1 MNTPL
6 LLEAAL
12 RSLIMGGSI
21 WAALRLLRIHQVRAQ
36 RLAWLLALAGAL
48 AMPLIVGGQVGPRL
62 LPQSLTQVP
71 FDTLLPSA
79 PTLAVSAMPAPAT
92 ATLPASAAVHLDINP
107 HPQVTEPQAPRSPF
121 SAAALSSAALGLYC
135 LVAATLLLRLCMGAG
150 LALRLRD
157 RAQRAKFPCGMQI
170 DVRISSRIATPVT
183 IASTVLLPSNYASWE
198 EPTLRA
204 VLTHEGAHVR
214 QGDFYVQLLA
224 SLHCALFWFSP
235 FSWWLRRHLS
245 ELGEALSDRA
255 AVEQAQ
261 SRASYA
267 EILLAFAAGAQ
278 WPRTSVA
285 MARENSLT
293 PRIERLLND
302 RGFEQSFG
310 SKRRPVLIAAGVV
323 ALALLASTSMVRVQA
338 ASPVGTAAAAAAPI
352 AATPPTP
359 PLPAAVPTPPIAAP
373 GSPPA
378 PAPAT
383 APVPAPPPARVDTDS
398 DATSRDASR
407 QVSDHRARHN
417 DEILVIHS
425 GESRVAFDSGE
436 KLPPQAGDYIYYRHA
451 GKTYLIQDANTI
463 ANARALLAPMQQLG
477 RVQQELGKQQAMLGK
492 QQQALGARQQ
502 FALTVQTPEFKRDLA
517 ELEVLVKQM
526 DLAHLSEQI
535 DRKALAELQS
545 HLGELQ
551 GRVGALQADLDMR
564 AGRMGRLL
572 GEQQGALGEQQ
583 GKLGEEQGRLGEQQ
597 RRIVEDAKARLTPLI
612 EQAIRE
618 GNAKPVN

>member
-1 MNTPL
+1 VNTPL
-6 LLEAAL
+6 LLDAAL
-12 RSLIMGGSI
+12 RSLIMGASI
-21 WAALRLLRIHQVRAQ
+21 WAALRLLRIRQVRAQ

-48 AMPLIVGGQVGPRL
+48 AMPLIVGGQMGPRL
-62 LPQSLTQVP
+62 LPQFLPP
-71 FDTLLPSA
+71 FPVEELLPSA
-79 PTLAVSAMPAPAT
+79 RRVEVSAAPAPT
-92 ATLPASAAVHLDINP
+92 ALQASAALHLDINP
-107 HPQVTEPQAPRSPF
+107 HPKFTEPQAPRSPF
-121 SAAALSSAALGLYC
+121 SAAALSSAVLGLYC

-157 RAQRAKFPCGMQI
+157 RAQRANFPCGMQT

-198 EPTLRA
+198 ESTLRV

-245 ELGEALSDRA
+245 ELGEALSDCA

-261 SRASYA
+261 SRTSYA
-267 EILLAFAAGAQ
+267 EILLAFATGAQ

-285 MARENSLT
+285 MARANSLT

-310 SKRRPVLIAAGVV
+310 RKRRSVLIAVGVV

-338 ASPVGTAAAAAAPI
+338 ASPAAAAAP
-352 AATPPTP
+352 
-359 PLPAAVPTPPIAAP
+359 
-373 GSPPA
+373 A
-378 PAPAT
+378 PA
-383 APVPAPPPARVDTDS
+383 PPARVDTDI
-398 DATSRDASR
+398 DATSSDASR
-407 QVSDHRARHN
+407 QASDHRSRHN

-451 GKTYLIQDANTI
+451 GKTYLIQDANTV
-463 ANARALLAPMQQLG
+463 AKAHALFAPMQELG
-477 RVQQELGKQQAMLGK
+477 RMQQELGKQQAMLGK
-492 QQQALGARQQ
+492 EQQALGARQQ
-502 FALTVQTPEFKRDLA
+502 FALKVQTPEFKRDLA

-564 AGRMGRLL
+564 AGRMDRLL